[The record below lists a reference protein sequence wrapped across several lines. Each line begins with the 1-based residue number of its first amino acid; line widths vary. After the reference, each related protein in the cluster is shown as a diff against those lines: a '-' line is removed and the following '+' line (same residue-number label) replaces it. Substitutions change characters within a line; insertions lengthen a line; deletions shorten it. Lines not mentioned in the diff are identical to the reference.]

1 MNAYTLVGPIK
12 KAKFA
17 ENTGATCAECGYE
30 ELKNGLV
37 LTTTEGNE
45 IAVGPGCGVR
55 LLGWA
60 PAKVANAAKSRP
72 TLDADTV
79 ARLASCR
86 DEIAGSCETGDCD
99 LCYLP
104 VNGRR
109 VAINTADGG
118 TAAAHLAC
126 AARAYTKA
134 CGRRVT
140 AATIRTN
147 VEIAMQGTPYGMAEY
162 SRRNRAAAR
171 RAEKAQRVEA

>member
-1 MNAYTLVGPIK
+1 MTVYTLVGPIK

-17 ENTGATCAECGYE
+17 ETTEVTCAECGYE
-30 ELKNGLV
+30 DLKNGLV
-37 LTTTEGNE
+37 LAATGGNE

-72 TLDADTV
+72 TLDTAVV
-79 ARLASCR
+79 ARLESCR
-86 DEIAGSCETGDCD
+86 DEVAGSCETGDCD

-104 VNGRR
+104 VKGRR

-118 TAAAHLAC
+118 TAATHLTC
-126 AARAYTKA
+126 AARAYTKVMR
-134 CGRRVT
+134 RRVT
-140 AATIRTN
+140 TSTIRLN
-147 VEIAMQGTPYGMAEY
+147 VDAAMQGTPYGMAEY

-171 RAEKAQRVEA
+171 RAEKERAEA